1 MHMCEHVHT
10 SVYACTHARMR
21 RSQRSVSPWD
31 ALDLEPVYCH
41 RTVYAAWCMS
51 SGVFLWVSSMLASAG
66 VTDGLAPFSWRWTC
80 TERYRASHL
89 PSLGILSG
97 FLNERF
103 ALWHK
108 QIPRQ
113 AKNFSLIQ
121 NSNDRQW
128 CFWNTGVGYLPHS
141 IFLTECFMERREELM
156 GWPSGYPKWL
166 TQDASGVYC
175 MQNTH
180 ARNNAYFKEDSYL
193 GQQAWSLDRHWGPV
207 AKVITEVGMSAW
219 GVIWWAGKPERFRVH
234 PGCCIMSCFCEN

>member
-1 MHMCEHVHT
+1 MDLPRFHGGELVQSDT
-10 SVYACTHARMR
+10 ERAISLAWESFLGFWT
-21 RSQRSVSPWD
+21 SVSPYD
-31 ALDLEPVYCH
+31 I
-41 RTVYAAWCMS
+41 S
-51 SGVFLWVSSMLASAG
+51 KFLA
-66 VTDGLAPFSWRWTC
+66 
-80 TERYRASHL
+80 
-89 PSLGILSG
+89 
-97 FLNERF
+97 
-103 ALWHK
+103 K
-108 QIPRQ
+108 Q
-113 AKNFSLIQ
+113 KNFSLIQ

-128 CFWNTGVGYLPHS
+128 CFWNAGVGYLPHS

-180 ARNNAYFKEDSYL
+180 ARNNTYFKEDSYL